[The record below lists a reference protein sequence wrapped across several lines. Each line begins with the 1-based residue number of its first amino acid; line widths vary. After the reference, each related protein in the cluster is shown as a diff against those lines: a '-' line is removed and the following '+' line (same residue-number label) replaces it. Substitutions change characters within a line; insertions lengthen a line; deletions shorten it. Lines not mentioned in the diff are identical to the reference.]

1 MLRNRSILEK
11 IHETYIGVRRFCT
24 HYTFIIKNSE
34 QKKMWENFVA
44 QEGID
49 DFLLYNTG
57 YVYFDTMLKILINI
71 YSTC

>member
-1 MLRNRSILEK
+1 MKLILVCGDF
-11 IHETYIGVRRFCT
+11 IHITQ
-24 HYTFIIKNSE
+24 FIIKNIE